1 MKEKTISI
9 ENSHQNV
16 HNEWPIESTRS
27 IVMHNLGLELDF
39 EGFVTQ
45 ESIPS
50 TNELLGV
57 YGTVA
62 IHYIDLCLWLLGEY
76 ESIKINCY

>member
-50 TNELLGV
+50 TNELLDFIITGTGCQLCPFILDGV
-57 YGTVA
+57 
-62 IHYIDLCLWLLGEY
+62 L
-76 ESIKINCY
+76 